1 MKGYLPSSID
11 DMRYLE
17 SLDLS
22 FNNFSGELPMLLFAT
37 CTSLNVLKLC
47 NNQFVG
53 TVSGWIGNMT
63 VLSAFVLSNNSFEG
77 RISIPCGLDSAQLL
91 DLSHNSLSCY
101 LLA

>member
-1 MKGYLPSSID
+1 
-11 DMRYLE
+11 
-17 SLDLS
+17 
-22 FNNFSGELPMLLFAT
+22 MLLFAT

-47 NNQFVG
+47 NNQL
-53 TVSGWIGNMT
+53 IGNMT